1 MCSVKG
7 DLSMMCLTDLLQWG
21 ELYGKT
27 GTIIVKGNGVEK
39 KIYLEGGKIVFVSS
53 SKDGERL
60 GEYLHRGSHIDLDK
74 IKTALLQA
82 QSMKIPFT
90 QRLLKMNYFTP
101 AGLRS
106 VIEKHAMEILLDA
119 ARWTAGTFDFIQG
132 ELPSDVLTGPVKL
145 NASELIHDMLKLLEN
160 SRAGLRKNISYF
172 YIIK

>member
-21 ELYGKT
+21 ELYGKA